1 MKKILLMLVALVATV
16 TISAKDG
23 EEMEGWQK
31 SFTPVANADDLAGVH
46 TAVAGDGSVY
56 ASTTYSQAFSF
67 AGKPVTDPEGL
78 LSSCVVK
85 YDAQGNEQWAVSL
98 VGKCKIYAMTADT
111 DGTLYIAGQSQ
122 DEKVVITD
130 TQNHKKEIQNPKRLN
145 PFFEEF
151 VSANEG
157 FIAKIDKDGVLQGI
171 MTLIPEVNPD
181 ILAITGDPY
190 EMGMEGS
197 IYDYSFNDP
206 VYVLPKKIVLD
217 GDKVYIAAGF
227 TGDIAELGWKG
238 CYLNYYAMDMSIM
251 DIKSCGIFSIDKN
264 LATVASVATVQATEK
279 VQTMSQYYPE
289 TIDFVV
295 YGGVPHVAFIGGGEL
310 TLTTAAGSK
319 NFAFDVTDEGLNHAL
334 VLVNVNAPEQPKVFN
349 AAPTDYLGAKFDL
362 VDATLADNNCI
373 LAGTFYGNFALD
385 NTITKDKN
393 TSFVASIKMSDCSV
407 NWAKA
412 NEVESVAK
420 CMIVTGE
427 EIHAATADAHYVF
440 RTSDGDL
447 KKAENQ
453 GFDDADCYNNQYVS
467 TIFTQETSVVV
478 FSPKLKPSGI
488 NNTQATRN
496 TVQKYYNLNGIELT
510 APQNGLNIVKTA
522 DGTRKVLK

>member
-31 SFTPVANADDLAGVH
+31 SFTPVANADDLAGIH

-56 ASTTYSQAFSF
+56 ASTTYNQAFSF

-85 YDAQGNEQWAVSL
+85 YDAEGNEKWAVSL
-98 VGKCKIYAMTADT
+98 VGKCKINAMTVDT
-111 DGTLYIAGQSQ
+111 DGTLYVAGEYVDAVTLSGTSGTK
-122 DEKVVITD
+122 DLSGNPLKTSAFVAKV
-130 TQNHKKEIQNPKRLN
+130 N
-145 PFFEEF
+145 
-151 VSANEG
+151 A
-157 FIAKIDKDGVLQGI
+157 DGVFTNVASFTPTANVPEGYEDWCELGI
-171 MTLIPEVNPD
+171 YPN
-181 ILAITGDPY
+181 
-190 EMGMEGS
+190 
-197 IYDYSFNDP
+197 
-206 VYVLPKKIVLD
+206 KIVIDANKVLVSCMFK
-217 GDKVYIAAGF
+217 GDV
-227 TGDIAELGWKG
+227 AELGWQG
-238 CYLNYYAMDMSIM
+238 SYVDVFMMAYMDNRSA
-251 DIKSCGIFSIDKN
+251 GIFMLDKAD
-264 LATVASVATVQATEK
+264 LANATSVATIQHTGRIVDQMMEDIQDFPNA
-279 VQTMSQYYPE
+279 
-289 TIDFVV
+289 IDFVV
-295 YGGVPHVAFIGGGEL
+295 YEGVPHIAFVGWGNL
-310 TLTTAAGSK
+310 TLTTPAGSQPFNFEMAGEGK
-319 NFAFDVTDEGLNHAL
+319 NEHAL
-334 VLVNVNAPEQPKVFN
+334 VLVNA
-349 AAPTDYLGAKFDL
+349 AAPTQAKVFHTAPNDYSGAIYGL
-362 VDATLADNNCI
+362 VGATLTDNNCI

-385 NTITKDKN
+385 NTVTKDKN

-453 GFDDADCYNNQYVS
+453 GFDDASCYNDQYVS

-488 NNTQATRN
+488 NNTQAQKN
-496 TVQKYYNLNGIELT
+496 GAAKYYNLNGIELT

>member
-31 SFTPVANADDLAGVH
+31 SFTPVANADDLAGIH

-56 ASTTYSQAFSF
+56 ASTTYNQTFSF

-85 YDAQGNEQWAVSL
+85 YDKDGNEKWAVSL
-98 VGKCKIYAMTADT
+98 VGKCKINAMTVDT
-111 DGTLYIAGQSQ
+111 DGTLYVAGEYVDAVTLSGTSGTK
-122 DEKVVITD
+122 DLSGNPLKTSAFVAKV
-130 TQNHKKEIQNPKRLN
+130 N
-145 PFFEEF
+145 
-151 VSANEG
+151 A
-157 FIAKIDKDGVLQGI
+157 DGVFTNVASFTPTANVPEGYEDWCELGI
-171 MTLIPEVNPD
+171 YPN
-181 ILAITGDPY
+181 
-190 EMGMEGS
+190 
-197 IYDYSFNDP
+197 
-206 VYVLPKKIVLD
+206 KIVIDANKVLVSCMFK
-217 GDKVYIAAGF
+217 GDV
-227 TGDIAELGWKG
+227 AELGWQG
-238 CYLNYYAMDMSIM
+238 SYVDVFMMAYMDNRSA
-251 DIKSCGIFSIDKN
+251 GIFMLDKAD
-264 LATVASVATVQATEK
+264 LANATSVATIQHTGRIVDQMMEDIQDFPNA
-279 VQTMSQYYPE
+279 
-289 TIDFVV
+289 IDFVV
-295 YGGVPHVAFIGGGEL
+295 YEGVPHIAFVGWGNL
-310 TLTTAAGSK
+310 TLTTPAGSQPFNFEMAGEGK
-319 NFAFDVTDEGLNHAL
+319 NEHAL
-334 VLVNVNAPEQPKVFN
+334 VLVNAAAPTQPKVFHT
-349 AAPTDYLGAKFDL
+349 APNDYSGAIYGL
-362 VDATLADNNCI
+362 VGATLTDNNCI

-385 NTITKDKN
+385 NTVTKDKN

-488 NNTQATRN
+488 NEAQAQKN
-496 TVQKYYNLNGIELT
+496 GAVKYYNLNGIELT
-510 APQNGLNIVKTA
+510 APQHGLNIVKTV

>member
-31 SFTPVANADDLAGVH
+31 SFTPVANADDLAGIH

-56 ASTTYSQAFSF
+56 ASTTYNQTFSF

-85 YDAQGNEQWAVSL
+85 YDAEGNEKWAVSL
-98 VGKCKIYAMTADT
+98 VGKCKINAMTVDT
-111 DGTLYIAGQSQ
+111 DGTLYVAGEYVDAVTLSGTSGTK
-122 DEKVVITD
+122 DLSGNPLKTSAFVAKV
-130 TQNHKKEIQNPKRLN
+130 N
-145 PFFEEF
+145 
-151 VSANEG
+151 A
-157 FIAKIDKDGVLQGI
+157 DGVFTNVASFTPTANVPEGYEDWCELGI
-171 MTLIPEVNPD
+171 YPN
-181 ILAITGDPY
+181 
-190 EMGMEGS
+190 
-197 IYDYSFNDP
+197 
-206 VYVLPKKIVLD
+206 KIVIDANKVLVSCMFK
-217 GDKVYIAAGF
+217 GDV
-227 TGDIAELGWKG
+227 AELGWQG
-238 CYLNYYAMDMSIM
+238 SYVDVFMMAYMDNRSA
-251 DIKSCGIFSIDKN
+251 GIFMLDKAD
-264 LATVASVATVQATEK
+264 LANATSVATIQHTGRIVDQMMEDIQDFPNA
-279 VQTMSQYYPE
+279 
-289 TIDFVV
+289 IDFVV
-295 YGGVPHVAFIGGGEL
+295 YEGVPHIAFVGWGNL
-310 TLTTAAGSK
+310 TLTTPAGSQPFNFEMAGEGK
-319 NFAFDVTDEGLNHAL
+319 NEHAL
-334 VLVNVNAPEQPKVFN
+334 VLVNAAAPTQPKVFHT
-349 AAPTDYLGAKFDL
+349 APNDYSGAIYGL
-362 VDATLADNNCI
+362 VGATLTDNNCI

-385 NTITKDKN
+385 NTVTKDKN

-453 GFDDADCYNNQYVS
+453 GFDDASCYNDQYVS

-488 NNTQATRN
+488 NNTQATKN

-510 APQNGLNIVKTA
+510 APQHGLNIVKTA